1 MLLLHIMREC
11 FSVSVVVA
19 IFSLPKVYET
29 YKVQID
35 NYVNMA
41 TTQLNN
47 ILAQW
52 V

>member
-1 MLLLHIMREC
+1 MLEWLM
-11 FSVSVVVA
+11 SVPVVVA

-47 ILAQW
+47 VLAQW
-52 V
+52 VFSL